1 MRPTQCSRR
10 THIAALVLNS
20 EWLFDL
26 GAQFPIALSSVAL
39 VLAAVV
45 EVAACSAAGAYL
57 GFLYGSSVG
66 ESHPA
71 TPCAACHLLLPHVT
85 WTKRGAA
92 PA

>member
-1 MRPTQCSRR
+1 MC
-10 THIAALVLNS
+10 
-20 EWLFDL
+20 
-26 GAQFPIALSSVAL
+26 AQFPIALSSVAL

-66 ESHPA
+66 ESSRGSLSCCSSP
-71 TPCAACHLLLPHVT
+71 LLPPDLEN
-85 WTKRGAA
+85 RGAV